1 MRLVF
6 VSIYISAHLL
16 PVCENLYKELGDNF
30 RFISTGKISDERK
43 KLGWLQI
50 TRDYET
56 VVDLENDDLSEVS
69 KAINDADVVIYGT
82 SPDSLLADRIK
93 SGKLT
98 FKYCERL
105 YKGTFSFK
113 RWIKAYI
120 GTYLHYARFKKYNF
134 YILCASSYTSKDLNK
149 FFNFKNRC
157 FKWGYFPETLQ
168 YNNIE
173 EFVKTKKS
181 NSLLWVARFLKLKHP
196 EIPVLIAEKLKKDGY
211 NFSMTLVGSGV
222 LEDEIKAMICEKG
235 LNDVI
240 TLTGAIPQDKVHTY
254 MDDSEIFLF
263 TSDSNEGW
271 GAVLN
276 EAMNSACACISSDA
290 IGSSAFL
297 IDDGKNGF
305 LYEDGN
311 LDDLY
316 EKIMH
321 LLNNKDVQTHMGIN
335 AYKTITEEWNAE
347 IAAKKFLNLADAI
360 LSGNDPFIFPSGV
373 GSKS

>member
-1 MRLVF
+1 MKLVF
-6 VSIYISAHLL
+6 VSNYISAHIL
-16 PVCENLYKELGDNF
+16 PICEILYKELGDNF
-30 RFISTGKISDERK
+30 RFISTGEISDERK

-50 TRDYET
+50 TRNYET
-56 VVDLENDDLSEVS
+56 IIDLKKDDLSGVF
-69 KAINDADVVIYGT
+69 KIINEADVVIYGT
-82 SPDSLLADRIK
+82 TPDYLIADRIK
-93 SGKLT
+93 NGKLT
-98 FKYCERL
+98 FRYCERL
-105 YKGTFSFK
+105 YKGHLSFLN
-113 RWIKAYI
+113 WIRAYV
-120 GTYLHYARFKKYNF
+120 GTCLHYARFKKHNF

-157 FKWGYFPETLQ
+157 LKWGYFPETLK

-173 EFVKTKKS
+173 EIVKTKKS
-181 NSLLWVARFLKLKHP
+181 NSLLWVARFIYLKHP

-211 NFSMTLVGSGV
+211 DFSIKMVGTGV

-254 MDDSEIFLF
+254 MEDSEIFLF

-305 LYEDGN
+305 LYEDGK

-316 EKIMH
+316 EKVKH
-321 LLNNKDVQTHMGIN
+321 LLNNKNVQTHIGIN

-347 IAAKKFLNLADAI
+347 IATKRFLKLADAI
-360 LSGNDPFIFPSGV
+360 LSGKDPFIFPSGIC
-373 GSKS
+373 SKS